1 MTTVIEDPETL
12 ISRFGWPDYLV
23 FAAMLSVSAIIG
35 VYYAWYNY
43 YQKPIRYFSKNVCQ
57 LVALIDRQ
65 FSSAGG
71 KQSTTSEFLMAGRSM
86 STFPV
91 AMSLI
96 AR

>member
-1 MTTVIEDPETL
+1 MTTDIEDPETL

-57 LVALIDRQ
+57 IVALIDQ
-65 FSSAGG
+65 
-71 KQSTTSEFLMAGRSM
+71 
-86 STFPV
+86 
-91 AMSLI
+91 
-96 AR
+96 